1 MKIKKTD
8 MEIKRWRNV
17 LDKFIVKEYIEN
29 DT

>member
-1 MKIKKTD
+1 MKTKKTD

-17 LDKFIVKEYIEN
+17 LDKFIVKECIEN

>member
-17 LDKFIVKEYIEN
+17 LDKFIVKECTEN